1 MGFQL
6 STCPYCSSGCG
17 LFLHTEHGRLVE
29 SHPSAAHPVSQG
41 SLCIRGWNCS
51 DAPSHGDRLTTPL
64 VRSGD
69 ALERVSWE
77 RAVEEIALRLKADA
91 DGAPALFAVGP
102 TLANEDAYAVRRL
115 ARSLGA
121 RTCSTDL
128 GGVAAARRAFLD
140 VLGRGYAL
148 RNLNDLA
155 EADVIWT
162 FGADLDDCPQ
172 VTSRLVQAVRNGA
185 AVVQFDVYGGSAFGS
200 HAQAVSIP
208 PDQFEVVPLLL
219 QQVIFGLDS
228 VPARAKATPGFADL
242 SGYWKAW
249 PTPALPDHPWLTD
262 ARVRQLVD
270 SFLGA
275 RRPAA
280 IIGNRWLTSVNGE
293 QQTRQLLQALTLLGA
308 EERVLAPAG
317 EANSW
322 GVLDVLQEDAQQP
335 SALVDLLDPGHPGLP
350 SALFVVGDDLIRRT
364 SRPGALAD
372 KLARIAT
379 VVAIDRFE
387 SETLRFA
394 HVVLPSCAFGEVD
407 GTLTNA
413 CGTVQRWRQVVA
425 PLAESCPE
433 RLWMTRIGRRLG
445 ADGWPETP
453 EAWFAALQEETPL
466 YGSPLFQQLYGSEP
480 PFGVAVEEPARL
492 TFTAPELTPA
502 PPDPGA
508 FPVRMLFGAH
518 PANWSTGALSQR
530 EELLKR
536 EVVESSIAVSPGD
549 LKQLGVK
556 PGWTVKVVTSDGEAT
571 LPARED
577 SRLPPGVVVVIPL
590 AGSQATRLRG
600 LFADTARRHV
610 GIQPVPARLEKV

>member
-17 LFLHTEHGRLVE
+17 LLLHTEQGRLVG

-51 DAPSHGDRLTTPL
+51 DAPHHGDRLTTPL

-69 ALERVSWE
+69 VLEPVTWD
-77 RAVEEIALRLKADA
+77 RAVEEIAGRLPADA
-91 DGAPALFAVGP
+91 RRASALFAVGP
-102 TLANEDAYAVRRL
+102 TLANEDVFAVRRL

-128 GGVAAARRAFLD
+128 SGVAAARRAFLN

-148 RNLNDLA
+148 RDLNALA
-155 EADVIWT
+155 EADVIWS
-162 FGADLDDCPQ
+162 FGADLEDCPQ
-172 VTSRLVQAVRNGA
+172 VTSRLVQAARAGA
-185 AVVQFDVYGGSAFGS
+185 SIVQFDVYGASSFGPN
-200 HAQAVSIP
+200 AQAVAVP
-208 PDQFEVVPLLL
+208 PDRFEIVPLLM
-219 QQVIFGLDS
+219 QQVVFGLDS
-228 VPARAKATPGFADL
+228 VPARAKATPGFSDL
-242 SGYWKAW
+242 SAYWTAW
-249 PTPALPDHPWLTD
+249 PTPKLPDHPWLTD
-262 ARVRQLVD
+262 DQARQLVR

-280 IIGNRWLTSVNGE
+280 IIGSRWLSSINGE

-308 EERVLAPAG
+308 EERVLVAAG

-322 GVLDVLQEDAQQP
+322 GVLDVLQEDGVES
-335 SALVDLLDPGHPGLP
+335 SALIDLFDPGHPALP
-350 SALFVVGDDLIRRT
+350 SALFVIGDNLVRRT
-364 SRPGALAD
+364 SRPDALAD
-372 KLARIAT
+372 KLGRIDT
-379 VVAIDRFE
+379 VVVIDRFD

-394 HVVLPSCAFGEVD
+394 HVVLPSCAFGEAD

-413 CGTVQRWRQVVA
+413 CGTVQRWRQVVP
-425 PLAESCPE
+425 PLGDSGPE
-433 RLWMTRIGRRLG
+433 RLWMARIGRRLG
-445 ADGWPETP
+445 IDGWPETA
-453 EAWFAALQEETPL
+453 EAWFAALQEETSL
-466 YGSPLFQQLYGSEP
+466 YRSPLFQQLYNGEP
-480 PFGVAVEEPARL
+480 PFGVAVEEPGRL
-492 TFTAPELTPA
+492 AFTAPEVTPV
-502 PPDPGA
+502 PPDPA
-508 FPVRMLFGAH
+508 ALPMRMLFGAH

-530 EELLKR
+530 EELLRR
-536 EVVESSIAVSPGD
+536 EIIESAVALSPGD

-556 PGWTVKVVTSDGEAT
+556 PGWTVKVVTADGEAV

-577 SRLPPGVVVVIPL
+577 SRLPPGVIVVIPL

-600 LFADTARRHV
+600 LYADAARRHV

>member
-17 LFLHTEHGRLVE
+17 LLLHTEQGRLVE
-29 SHPSAAHPVSQG
+29 SHPSAAHPISQG

-69 ALERVSWE
+69 AFTRVSWE

-91 DGAPALFAVGP
+91 GGVPALFAVGP
-102 TLANEDAYAVRRL
+102 TLANEDVYAVRRL

-121 RTCSTDL
+121 RTGSTDL
-128 GGVAAARRAFLD
+128 GGVSAARRAFLN

-148 RNLNDLA
+148 RDLNALA
-155 EADVIWT
+155 EADVIWS

-172 VTSRLVQAVRNGA
+172 VTSRLVQAARNGA
-185 AVVQFDVYGGSAFGS
+185 GIVQFDVYGASTFGS

-208 PDQFEVVPLLL
+208 PDRFEIVPLLL

-228 VPARAKATPGFADL
+228 VPARAKATAGFANL
-242 SGYWKAW
+242 SLYWTAW
-249 PTPALPDHPWLTD
+249 PTPTLPDHPWLTD
-262 ARVRQLVD
+262 DRARQLVD

-280 IIGNRWLTSVNGE
+280 IIGSRWLSSVNGE

-322 GVLDVLQEDAQQP
+322 GVLDVLQEDEQES

-350 SALFVVGDDLIRRT
+350 SALFVVGDNLIRRT
-364 SRPGALAD
+364 SRPEALAD
-372 KLARIAT
+372 KLAQIDT
-379 VVAIDRFE
+379 VVVIDRFE
-387 SETLRFA
+387 SETSKFA
-394 HVVLPSCAFGEVD
+394 HVVLPSCAFGELD

-425 PLAESCPE
+425 PLADSCPE
-433 RLWMTRIGRRLG
+433 RLWMARIGSRLG
-445 ADGWPETP
+445 VDGWPETP

-466 YGSPLFQQLYGSEP
+466 YRSPLFQQLYNGEP
-480 PFGVAVEEPARL
+480 PFGVAVEEPTRL
-492 TFTAPELTPA
+492 TFTAPVVTP
-502 PPDPGA
+502 PSSDPGA
-508 FPVRMLFGAH
+508 FPMRMLFGAH

-530 EELLKR
+530 EDLLKR
-536 EVVESSIAVSPGD
+536 EVIESSVAVSPGD

-556 PGWTVKVVTSDGEAT
+556 PGWTIKVVTSDGEAT

-590 AGSQATRLRG
+590 AGSEPTRLRG
-600 LFADTARRHV
+600 LYTDTARRHV
-610 GIQPVPARLEKV
+610 AIQPVPARLEKV

>member
-1 MGFQL
+1 MGFAL

-17 LFLHTEHGRLVE
+17 LLLHSEHGRLVD
-29 SHPSAAHPVSQG
+29 SHPSAAHPISQA

-64 VRSGD
+64 LRSGD
-69 ALERVSWE
+69 ALTRVSWE
-77 RAVEEIALRLKADA
+77 RAVDEIALRLKADA
-91 DGAPALFAVGP
+91 RGVPALFAVGP
-102 TLANEDAYAVRRL
+102 TLANEDVYAVKRL
-115 ARSLGA
+115 ARSVGA

-128 GGVAAARRAFLD
+128 GGAAVARRALLD

-148 RNLNDLA
+148 RDLNALADGDL
-155 EADVIWT
+155 IWL
-162 FGADLDDCPQ
+162 FGVDLDDCPQ
-172 VTSRLVQAVRNGA
+172 VASRLVQAARNGA
-185 AVVQFDVYGGSAFGS
+185 RIVQFDVYEGSTFGN

-208 PDQFEVVPLLL
+208 PDQLEVVPLLL
-219 QQVIFGLDS
+219 QQVIFGFDS
-228 VPARAKATPGFADL
+228 IPARAKATPGFADL
-242 SGYWKAW
+242 SAYWKAW
-249 PTPALPDHPWLTD
+249 PTPTLPDHPWLTE
-262 ARVRQLVD
+262 ARVRQLID

-280 IIGNRWLTSVNGE
+280 IIGSRWLSSVNGE
-293 QQTRQLLQALTLLGA
+293 HQTRHLLQALTLLGA

-322 GVLDVLQEDAQQP
+322 GVLDVLQDGQES

-364 SRPGALAD
+364 SRPEALAD
-372 KLARIAT
+372 KLAQIDT
-379 VVAIDRFE
+379 VVVIDRFE
-387 SETLRFA
+387 SETSKFA
-394 HVVLPSCAFGEVD
+394 HVVLPSCAFGELD

-425 PLAESCPE
+425 PLADSCPE
-433 RLWMTRIGRRLG
+433 RLWMARIGGRLG
-445 ADGWPETP
+445 VDGWPETP

-466 YGSPLFQQLYGSEP
+466 YRSPLFQQLYGSEA

-492 TFTAPELTPA
+492 NFTAPVVTPA
-502 PPDPGA
+502 SPDPGA
-508 FPVRMLFGAH
+508 FPMRMLFGAH

-530 EELLKR
+530 EDLLKR
-536 EVVESSIAVSPGD
+536 ETIESSIAVSPAD

-556 PGWTVKVVTSDGEAT
+556 AGWTVRVVTSDGELI

-590 AGSQATRLRG
+590 AGSGATRLRG
-600 LFADTARRHV
+600 LYMDAARRHV
-610 GIQPVPARLEKV
+610 GVQPVPARLEKV

>member
-17 LFLHTEHGRLVE
+17 LLLHTEQGRLVE
-29 SHPSAAHPVSQG
+29 SHPSAAHPISQG

-69 ALERVSWE
+69 AFTRVSWE

-91 DGAPALFAVGP
+91 GGVPALFAVGP
-102 TLANEDAYAVRRL
+102 TLANEDVYAVRRL

-121 RTCSTDL
+121 RTGSTDL
-128 GGVAAARRAFLD
+128 GGVSAARRAFLD

-148 RNLNDLA
+148 RDLNALA
-155 EADVIWT
+155 EADVIWS
-162 FGADLDDCPQ
+162 FGADLEDCPQ
-172 VTSRLVQAVRNGA
+172 VTSRLVQAARNGA
-185 AVVQFDVYGGSAFGS
+185 GIVQFDVYGASTFGS
-200 HAQAVSIP
+200 HAQVVSIP
-208 PDQFEVVPLLL
+208 PDRFEIVPLLL

-228 VPARAKATPGFADL
+228 VPARAKATAGFANL
-242 SGYWKAW
+242 SLYWTAW
-249 PTPALPDHPWLTD
+249 PTPTLPDHPWLTD
-262 ARVRQLVD
+262 DRARQLVD

-280 IIGNRWLTSVNGE
+280 IIGSRWLSSVNGE

-322 GVLDVLQEDAQQP
+322 GVLDVLQEDEQES

-364 SRPGALAD
+364 SRPEALAD
-372 KLARIAT
+372 KLAQIDT
-379 VVAIDRFE
+379 VVVIDRFE
-387 SETLRFA
+387 SETSKFA
-394 HVVLPSCAFGEVD
+394 HVVLPSCAFGELD

-425 PLAESCPE
+425 PLADSCPE
-433 RLWMTRIGRRLG
+433 RLWMARIGSRLG
-445 ADGWPETP
+445 VDGWPETP

-466 YGSPLFQQLYGSEP
+466 YRSPLFQQLYNGEP
-480 PFGVAVEEPARL
+480 PFGVAVEEPTRL
-492 TFTAPELTPA
+492 TFTAPVVTP
-502 PPDPGA
+502 PSPDPGA
-508 FPVRMLFGAH
+508 FPMRMLFGAH

-530 EELLKR
+530 EDLLKR
-536 EVVESSIAVSPGD
+536 EVIESSVAVSPGD

-556 PGWTVKVVTSDGEAT
+556 PGWTIKVVTSDGEAT

-590 AGSQATRLRG
+590 AGSEATRLRG
-600 LFADTARRHV
+600 LYTDTARRHV
-610 GIQPVPARLEKV
+610 AIQPVPARLEKV